1 MRIKQ
6 RITPVSG
13 NTGAEER
20 EAEKQK
26 KPTIHKYLAHLTVL
40 YAKIL
45 ERKMETAL
53 EKRVVNNDDFS
64 ELSRGIYLLGYLID
78 LHDKVEKTKA
88 ELLKS

>member
-1 MRIKQ
+1 
-6 RITPVSG
+6 
-13 NTGAEER
+13 
-20 EAEKQK
+20 
-26 KPTIHKYLAHLTVL
+26 
-40 YAKIL
+40 
-45 ERKMETAL
+45 METAL

>member
-1 MRIKQ
+1 MSFLLGSDREKENQ
-6 RITPVSG
+6 RVE
-13 NTGAEER
+13 AR

-26 KPTIHKYLAHLTVL
+26 QPTIHKYLAHLTVL

-53 EKRVVNNDDFS
+53 ERRFFNNEDFS
-64 ELSRGIYLLGYLID
+64 ELSRGIYSLGYLID

-88 ELLKS
+88 ELLKP

>member
-6 RITPVSG
+6 TITPVSG

-26 KPTIHKYLAHLTVL
+26 QPTIHKYLAHLTVL

-53 EKRVVNNDDFS
+53 EKRFFNDDDFS
-64 ELSRGIYLLGYLID
+64 ELSRGIYSLGYLID
-78 LHDKVEKTKA
+78 LHDKVEKTQTK
-88 ELLKS
+88 LLKP